1 MRGSFFIDREVF
13 NRNEEKT
20 PVKNRNHRQRSLKSQ
35 EDFIMA
41 KIDTTLISGYEDMTA
56 EEKLAALEN
65 YEYDDKADE
74 ISRLK
79 AANTKAS
86 KEAAEWKRKHREAM
100 SEEERKAQE
109 VADELNKLREQ
120 NAALLRESG
129 VAKHKAKFL
138 GMGYEEALAS
148 DAAVAMVD
156 GDMEKLFTYQ
166 QKHHEALEKKIRAD
180 ALKGVDKPV
189 SDKGEGAMTLEKLR
203 KMSANER
210 YEFSQKNPDEYNK
223 LYGGN

>member
-1 MRGSFFIDREVF
+1 MKLKDLLKDAYKEGITVEEIESALAEV
-13 NRNEEKT
+13 ELPADLSAEVDKLKT
-20 PVKNRNHRQRSLKSQ
+20 ANS
-35 EDFIMA
+35 
-41 KIDTTLISGYEDMTA
+41 
-56 EEKLAALEN
+56 KLSSEN
-65 YEYDDKADE
+65 
-74 ISRLK
+74 
-79 AANTKAS
+79 
-86 KEAAEWKRKHREAM
+86 AEWKRKHREAL

-109 VADELNKLREQ
+109 TADELNKLREQ

-129 VAKHKAKFL
+129 VAKHKARFL
-138 GMGYEEALAS
+138 GMGYEEALAN

-156 GDMEKLFTYQ
+156 GDMEKLFIYQ
-166 QKHHEALEKKIRAD
+166 QKHQEALEKKIRAD

-189 SDKGEGAMTLEKLR
+189 SDKGDGAMTLEKLR